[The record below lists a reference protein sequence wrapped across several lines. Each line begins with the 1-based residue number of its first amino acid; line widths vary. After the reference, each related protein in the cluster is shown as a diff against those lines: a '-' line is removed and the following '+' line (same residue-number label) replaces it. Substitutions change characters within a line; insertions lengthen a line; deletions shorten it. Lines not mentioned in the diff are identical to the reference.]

1 MRCFLGCPLES
12 VRKRRIVVTDN
23 RKRPR
28 LCVFLNCFYA
38 ACAFAVEMPH
48 DKKIK
53 IHFGFSTAVACVS
66 ETLQMLGY
74 KMRYFF
80 AYNTS

>member
-12 VRKRRIVVTDN
+12 VRKRRVVVTDN

-28 LCVFLNCFYA
+28 LCVFLNCFCA
-38 ACAFAVEMPH
+38 ACAFAVEMLH
-48 DKKIK
+48 DKIK
-53 IHFGFSTAVACVS
+53 IHFSFSTAAACVS

-74 KMRYFF
+74 KIRYFV
-80 AYNTS
+80 AHNTP